1 MISKDVFKRNVKGM
15 VFIIFI
21 AILSVLAMHFFYS
34 PHAPVADTI
43 NVPVDAPAPLV
54 DNPAD
59 THSPK

>member
-1 MISKDVFKRNVKGM
+1 M